1 MRRRMTFAAFVAA
14 TVLAG
19 AAAPA
24 LASPAEPD
32 AVPTP
37 TMGWNSWNS
46 GIPLNENT
54 IRETVDAMIASGM
67 RDAGYRYVNL
77 DAGWAAPQR
86 DSHGDLQGDPDKF
99 PRGMAALADYIH
111 DRGMS
116 LGLYS
121 SPYNQTCGQTL
132 ATAGLGHEDQDAR
145 QFATWGVDYLK
156 YDWCRADADHNEQV
170 RVFTAM
176 RDALRATGRTVVYS
190 INPNSSDDTDA
201 GTTYD
206 WSQIADLTRSTGD
219 LIPLWRNDLPAT
231 KIGDFDTRGF
241 VGVMDEFA
249 TTIAHGSQTGRDPDM
264 LVVGITMAE
273 FLGAHTDG
281 MPAMAAKQ
289 GALSA
294 EDAAR
299 LGTGFRISPQLLDL
313 LRRQD
318 SLTIAEQRAH
328 FTLWAM
334 LGAPLIAGNDVRTMS
349 AETRDILTNREVIA
363 IDQDPT
369 DAQGAA
375 LPDDHRIIVK
385 PLGDGSVGVALF
397 NDTDSPATIETTTA
411 ATGLAPS
418 ERYRVRDPW
427 AHTTTTT
434 TGPITAHDIPPHG
447 VVLVRVGPESSS

>member
-1 MRRRMTFAAFVAA
+1 MTFAVFVAA
-14 TVLAG
+14 TVM
-19 AAAPA
+19 AAATAPA
-24 LASPAEPD
+24 NASPTEPGT
-32 AVPTP
+32 VPVP
-37 TMGWNSWNS
+37 VLGWNSWNS

-77 DAGWAAPQR
+77 DAGWAAPER
-86 DSHGDLQGDPDKF
+86 DSHGDLQADPEKF
-99 PRGMAALADYIH
+99 PHGMAAVADYVH
-111 DRGMS
+111 DHGML

-121 SPYNQTCGQTL
+121 SPYNETCGQTR
-132 ATAGLGHEDQDAR
+132 ATAGLGHEAQDAR
-145 QFATWGVDYLK
+145 QFAAWGVDFLK
-156 YDWCRADADHNEQV
+156 YDWCHADSDHNEQV
-170 RVFTAM
+170 NVFTAM
-176 RDALRATGRTVVYS
+176 RDELRATGRAIVYS
-190 INPNSSDDTDA
+190 INPNSSDDADA

-206 WSQIADLTRSTGD
+206 WSTVADMTRSTGD
-219 LIPLWRNDLPAT
+219 LIPLWRNDLPPA

-241 VGVMDEFA
+241 VGVIDQYTTTA
-249 TTIAHGSQTGRDPDM
+249 TGNRIGRDPDM

-299 LGTGFRISPQLLDL
+299 LGTGLRISPQLLDL

-328 FTLWAM
+328 FSLWAM

-369 DAQGAA
+369 RAPGAA

-385 PLGDGSVGVALF
+385 PLADGSVAVALY
-397 NDTDSPATIETTTA
+397 NDSGRPATIKTTTA
-411 ATGLAPS
+411 ATGLATS
-418 ERYRVRDPW
+418 EQYRVRDLW

-447 VVLVRVGPESSS
+447 VALVRVTPDRST

>member
-1 MRRRMTFAAFVAA
+1 MTFAVFVAG
-14 TVLAG
+14 TVLA
-19 AAAPA
+19 AATAPA
-24 LASPAEPD
+24 NASPTEPGT
-32 AVPTP
+32 VPVP
-37 TMGWNSWNS
+37 VLGWNSWNS

-77 DAGWAAPQR
+77 DAGWAAPER
-86 DSHGDLQGDPDKF
+86 DSHGDLQADPEKF
-99 PRGMAALADYIH
+99 PHGMAAVADYVH
-111 DRGMS
+111 DHGML

-121 SPYNQTCGQTL
+121 SPYNQTCGQTR
-132 ATAGLGHEDQDAR
+132 ATAGLGHEAQDAR
-145 QFATWGVDYLK
+145 QFAAWGVDFLK
-156 YDWCRADADHNEQV
+156 YDWCHADSDHNEQV
-170 RVFTAM
+170 DVFTAM
-176 RDALRATGRTVVYS
+176 RDELRATGRAIVYS
-190 INPNSSDDTDA
+190 INPNSSDDADA

-206 WSQIADLTRSTGD
+206 WSTVADMTRSTGD
-219 LIPLWRNDLPAT
+219 LIPLWRNDLPPA
-231 KIGDFDTRGF
+231 KIGGFDTRGF
-241 VGVMDEFA
+241 VGVIDQYTTTA
-249 TTIAHGSQTGRDPDM
+249 TGNRIGLDPDM

-289 GALSA
+289 GALST
-294 EDAAR
+294 EDAEHLGPR
-299 LGTGFRISPQLLDL
+299 LRISPQLLDL

-328 FTLWAM
+328 FALWAM

-369 DAQGAA
+369 RAPGAA

-385 PLGDGSVGVALF
+385 PLADGSVAVALH
-397 NDTDSPATIETTTA
+397 NDSDRPATIETTTA
-411 ATGLAPS
+411 ATGLATS
-418 ERYRVRDPW
+418 EQYRVRDLW

-447 VVLVRVGPESSS
+447 VALVRVTP